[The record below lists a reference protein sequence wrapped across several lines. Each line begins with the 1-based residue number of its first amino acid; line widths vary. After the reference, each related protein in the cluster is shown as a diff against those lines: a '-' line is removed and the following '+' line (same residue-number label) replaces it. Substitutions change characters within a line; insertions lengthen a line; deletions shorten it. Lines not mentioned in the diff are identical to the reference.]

1 MTLTRMLPYEF
12 KDRSDIRI
20 MQELGAKKIV
30 FRVGCFVAYTIKKT
44 PDKNSA

>member
-1 MTLTRMLPYEF
+1 MTLTIMLPYEY

-30 FRVGCFVAYTIKKT
+30 FRVGSFVCYETV
-44 PDKNSA
+44 DKNSKR